1 MSGLR
6 PDETPRFDPPPPGVA
21 LVDTHCHLD
30 AEAFRDAPVQAL
42 LTRARKAGVTRV
54 VTIGTELESS
64 RRAARLAARNEGVWA
79 AVGVDPNDL
88 HGWTATAPSALEEM
102 AAGPKVV
109 AIGEIGLDY
118 HWERS
123 PRETQRAAFETQ
135 LALADRLA
143 LPVVIHSRDADE
155 DTEAILRAWT
165 AGGPTSGRPRG
176 VMHCYGGDADL
187 AERLVEMGMLVSLAG
202 IVTFR
207 NNEKTQEVARRLPLD
222 ALVLETDAPFLTPHP
237 HRGRRNEPAYV
248 RWIAEDLA
256 RLRGSTLQEVA
267 AATTANAARLFG
279 WNGT

>member
-88 HGWTATAPSALEEM
+88 HGWTASAPSALEEM

-123 PRETQRAAFETQ
+123 PRETQRAAFEAQ

-165 AGGPTSGRPRG
+165 AGGRASGGPRG

-248 RWIAEDLA
+248 RWIAEALA